1 MSNIY
6 NHNRVP
12 FSFKLDKSEYWDFFL
27 SCPDFSGAYGSNSN
41 NENPEMID
49 RCLVSYIDTNDCGS
63 IWFDSLTSSQYY
75 EWEDAVNEG
84 LTLSNIGYTGVDNGL
99 YTYMKDRI
107 TNADFAKIFKDSEV
121 VIEANDNRLKLN
133 KVDGNNQ
140 IYTYRAD
147 TVVKD
152 DAICLCLN
160 GGFYQGFFKSG
171 CKYQI
176 LPTNIG
182 SGICLEF
189 TLNRSDLE
197 KVEGDYLLNDRY
209 PDNKGIFFYMGT
221 RAENK
226 WWKKFSI
233 DETFD
238 TISHDYFAD
247 DYMENQYVNDACA
260 INSYLTE
267 RTTKDYLYNAD
278 GYLNNEYLDL
288 TCGLE
293 MCDDTNK
300 SHPHGSGQGF
310 GFSIKYPELYA
321 TYQFNSKWF
330 SRDGKV
336 MIENEDFTTNYN
348 GGNSGKNNNTNYP
361 CNCGNYFKDD
371 YINEPFIVC
380 DCERDYVKDDY
391 VQLDIL
397 INESDFS
404 ETKDGYNVF
413 QPNIVEIETDN
424 KFLIFDRTCD
434 GLTADDWEE
443 GTTVVIRDIKPST
456 KENYFLLFNGTC
468 GGAKANSFDKNN
480 KEYNI
485 QSDLYRNAFA
495 LQIKDDGSIGYK
507 YLIKDCDSEEDTYKI
522 ESEFSSIDSIPL
534 DEWTTITVKIVPIG
548 IHYNKNT
555 TATSFNQQMQIMI
568 YVNGKLVLM
577 SKQLPTFNFKKL
589 NDMDSKQEGV
599 PFNISLG
606 GGTQGLCDVVYYDFG
621 HTPTDILP
629 LEKNFAGSFIGY
641 IKSFKFYD
649 CLLTFSEIQQN
660 TTFEQSFYKN

>member
-27 SCPDFSGAYGSNSN
+27 SCSDFSGSYRTNS
-41 NENPEMID
+41 ETPEMTD
-49 RCLVSYIDTNDCGS
+49 RCLATYIDTNECDS
-63 IWFDSLTSSQYY
+63 IWFDTLSSSRDY
-75 EWEDAVNEG
+75 EWDDVVNEG

-99 YTYMKDRI
+99 YVYQKDRI
-107 TNADFAKIFKDSEV
+107 TNSDFAKIFKNSEI
-121 VIEANDNRLKLN
+121 VIDADDNRLVLH

-140 IYTYRAD
+140 IYTYNAD
-147 TVVKD
+147 TVEKD
-152 DAICLCLN
+152 GAICLRFN

-182 SGICLEF
+182 DGICLEF
-189 TLNRSDLE
+189 TLNHSEFER
-197 KVEGDYLLNDRY
+197 KVGEYYLNDRY

-238 TISHDYFAD
+238 TIVHSYFAD
-247 DYMENQYVNDACA
+247 DYMSNPYIHDACT

-267 RTTKDYLYNAD
+267 NKPIVYNDD
-278 GYLNNEYLDL
+278 GYFDYEYIDL
-288 TCGLE
+288 TCGLK
-293 MCDDTNK
+293 MCDNTTET
-300 SHPHGSGQGF
+300 HHTGSGQGF

-336 MIENEDFTTNYN
+336 MIENEDFTTNFN

-371 YINEPFIVC
+371 YMGEPFVVC
-380 DCERDYVKDDY
+380 DCDRDYVKDDY
-391 VQLDIL
+391 VELDIL
-397 INESDFS
+397 LNEEDFS
-404 ETKDGYNVF
+404 ETTDGHNVF
-413 QPNIVEIETDN
+413 QPNILEIETDN

-434 GLTADDWEE
+434 GLTADKWTD

-468 GGAKANSFDKNN
+468 GGAKANTFDKNN

-485 QSDLYRNAFA
+485 LNDLYRNAFA

-507 YLIKDCDSEEDTYKI
+507 YLVKDCEAEEDTYKI
-522 ESEFSSIDSIPL
+522 ESEFSAANAVAK
-534 DEWTTITVKIVPIG
+534 DEWATITIKIVPIG

-555 TATSFNQQMQIMI
+555 TATSFSQQMQIMI

-660 TTFEQSFYKN
+660 TAFEQSFYKN